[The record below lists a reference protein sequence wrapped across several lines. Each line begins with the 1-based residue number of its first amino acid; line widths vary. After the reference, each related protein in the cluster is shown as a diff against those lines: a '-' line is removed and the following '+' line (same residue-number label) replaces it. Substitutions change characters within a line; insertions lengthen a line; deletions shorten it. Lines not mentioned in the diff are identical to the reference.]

1 MKYKILKL
9 TLFSVLIYT
18 TGFSQISKEKS
29 SKVNAKLKQ
38 NSVAR
43 NSDHIGT
50 WKLVS
55 QKITH
60 ENGQI
65 EVLDS
70 SSIFLR
76 KILTPTNFIV
86 IVEKKVPELNSKK
99 IATGV
104 SGGVYSLVNGNYQE
118 FTKYASFAG
127 FEDMKVNYK
136 LTIKDGRL
144 STIGTSGGPNVY
156 EEIYERVDW

>member
-70 SSIFLR
+70 SSIF
-76 KILTPTNFIV
+76 
-86 IVEKKVPELNSKK
+86 
-99 IATGV
+99 
-104 SGGVYSLVNGNYQE
+104 
-118 FTKYASFAG
+118 
-127 FEDMKVNYK
+127 
-136 LTIKDGRL
+136 
-144 STIGTSGGPNVY
+144 
-156 EEIYERVDW
+156 